1 MSNNEKFNALLNSC
15 PHARQVYN
23 ALLAFAKPSL
33 QQTDDV
39 VHTDGENIIITTK
52 KAEEIIPISRVQ
64 SFSLKEPGLAYG
76 KIVFT
81 TSFCESSGW
90 RHTAPPP
97 YNS

>member
-39 VHTDGENIIITTK
+39 GQKGQIIIRELLTLFNKTQ
-52 KAEEIIPISRVQ
+52 RNQ
-64 SFSLKEPGLAYG
+64 
-76 KIVFT
+76 
-81 TSFCESSGW
+81 
-90 RHTAPPP
+90 
-97 YNS
+97 